1 MSAVWKGHER
11 HAVDKAGLIS
21 GCIKSCCCSK
31 WPHLMRGA
39 STNHLL
45 AMCCCT
51 SLTQKSSSTPWR
63 IIYPGFKEH
72 IVKLC
77 VWTCSL
83 PVFSWHG
90 RHVNSLPPML
100 HWWKEPPV
108 EMAFFLALTFLFVQ
122 NIAGE
127 GWDAGLQPGHVS
139 ISDLSTWPLIGICS
153 VYLLTDVYLGWIHLD
168 DLLCFSSGLERFPCV
183 SGLAMR
189 LTWLEVLSGL
199 RRFKQL
205 GWVILFLWDM
215 LQVEVSF
222 KLKESLLA

>member
-21 GCIKSCCCSK
+21 GCIKSCCCCK

-63 IIYPGFKEH
+63 IIYPWFKEH
-72 IVKLC
+72 FKLC

-90 RHVNSLPPML
+90 RHVNSFSPML

-127 GWDAGLQPGHVS
+127 GWDAELQPGHVS

-153 VYLLTDVYLGWIHLD
+153 VYLLTDVYLGWIHPD
-168 DLLCFSSGLERFPCV
+168 GLLCFSSGLERFPCV